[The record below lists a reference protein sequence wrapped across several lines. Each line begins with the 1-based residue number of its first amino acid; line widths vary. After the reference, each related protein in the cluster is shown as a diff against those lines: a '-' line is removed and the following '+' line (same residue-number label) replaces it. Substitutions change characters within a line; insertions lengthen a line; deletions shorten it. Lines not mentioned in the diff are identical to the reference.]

1 MKNYEDKIYS
11 LGETVTGQTQAMSQ
25 AVQKTLENNGGV
37 GIMTGSYDQNLS
49 ILSVDN
55 LLLHSTGYT
64 FDTFMEQTKG
74 SLKNFFYGEEDILD
88 RDRFLQLHGTGE
100 AQILAAD
107 GTVKNVRLCKEDA
120 TDEAG
125 RQIWVMSVQ
134 VNWDHVNLTL
144 LNEAICSGF
153 WYFDC
158 DENSEIVNANW
169 SHEFRKMLGY
179 HDTLDFPNKLESWS
193 DLLHPQDKERVMV
206 QLQAAIKDKTNQ
218 IKYQV
223 EYRMRMKDN
232 QYQWFRASAEVIRRL
247 DGSASRIAGIF
258 INIDGEKKEIM
269 QAQKSAAFHRAFTKA
284 DLCEYYVNLEANTF
298 DTFKVEPSLMT
309 VFEQSH
315 TWDELIRH
323 FVDSYVVETDKKAVS
338 SFYDRGYIAE
348 RLKGLET
355 ELALECRITL
365 NGEERWVRNVVIRG
379 EIEDSEYA
387 MIFLR
392 DITEAKVESARHLQ
406 MAADNASMEQLIQ
419 SIVRLVDRFVVC
431 DLENDRYEFY
441 NLNGQMIYKP
451 LGFYHDFQMQVLEKY
466 KTLEPLEAIDIL
478 IAPDN
483 IRKKL
488 KSENDIYKFE
498 YCSLDE
504 KTYKI
509 ASYIPLEWKN
519 GKLEKVL
526 LASMDVTQEKKA
538 EIESRQ
544 ALKEAYRSAENAN
557 RAKTE
562 FLSNMSHDIRT
573 PMNAIVGLTA
583 IAGAN
588 IESQDRVVEC
598 LGKITK
604 SSRHLLG
611 LINEVL
617 DMARIESGR
626 MSLAEED
633 FSLPELVDNLLTLT
647 KPAIDEHRHQLEV
660 HIEHIEHE
668 AVCGDSL
675 RIQQVFV
682 NLMSNA
688 VKYTPDGGNI
698 TLTIKEKPNGF
709 SELGCYEFSIEDN
722 GIGMTPEFQKIM
734 FEPFSRADDHRTT
747 KVQGTGLG
755 MAIARNIVNL
765 MNGDI
770 QVESAPN
777 KGTKITVTVYLK
789 LQENEKEQE
798 KELLDLPVLVVDDD
812 KTCCESTVATLQEIG
827 IAGEWVLTGKEAVE
841 RCAARHKTGRDYF
854 AVILDWKMPEI
865 DGIATARKIRER
877 VGEDVTIII
886 LTSFDFSEIE
896 EEARAVGVN
905 AFMAKPLFRSRL
917 TATLRQFTS
926 GKKEKNARNYL
937 EDFAKEN
944 YAGKRIL
951 LVEDNA
957 LNREIATEIIGM
969 TGVTIDIAEN
979 GKIAVE
985 KVMEAPE
992 KWYDLIFMDIQMPIM
1007 NGYEATAAIR
1017 ALAGSRGKV
1026 PIIAMTA
1033 NAFAEDVQLAKNTGM
1048 NEHIAKPLD
1057 LNKLNDV
1064 LKQWL

>member
-1 MKNYEDKIYS
+1 
-11 LGETVTGQTQAMSQ
+11 
-25 AVQKTLENNGGV
+25 
-37 GIMTGSYDQNLS
+37 
-49 ILSVDN
+49 
-55 LLLHSTGYT
+55 
-64 FDTFMEQTKG
+64 
-74 SLKNFFYGEEDILD
+74 
-88 RDRFLQLHGTGE
+88 
-100 AQILAAD
+100 
-107 GTVKNVRLCKEDA
+107 
-120 TDEAG
+120 
-125 RQIWVMSVQ
+125 
-134 VNWDHVNLTL
+134 
-144 LNEAICSGF
+144 
-153 WYFDC
+153 
-158 DENSEIVNANW
+158 
-169 SHEFRKMLGY
+169 
-179 HDTLDFPNKLESWS
+179 
-193 DLLHPQDKERVMV
+193 
-206 QLQAAIKDKTNQ
+206 
-218 IKYQV
+218 
-223 EYRMRMKDN
+223 
-232 QYQWFRASAEVIRRL
+232 
-247 DGSASRIAGIF
+247 
-258 INIDGEKKEIM
+258 
-269 QAQKSAAFHRAFTKA
+269 
-284 DLCEYYVNLEANTF
+284 
-298 DTFKVEPSLMT
+298 
-309 VFEQSH
+309 
-315 TWDELIRH
+315 
-323 FVDSYVVETDKKAVS
+323 
-338 SFYDRGYIAE
+338 
-348 RLKGLET
+348 
-355 ELALECRITL
+355 
-365 NGEERWVRNVVIRG
+365 
-379 EIEDSEYA
+379 
-387 MIFLR
+387 
-392 DITEAKVESARHLQ
+392 
-406 MAADNASMEQLIQ
+406 
-419 SIVRLVDRFVVC
+419 
-431 DLENDRYEFY
+431 
-441 NLNGQMIYKP
+441 
-451 LGFYHDFQMQVLEKY
+451 
-466 KTLEPLEAIDIL
+466 
-478 IAPDN
+478 
-483 IRKKL
+483 
-488 KSENDIYKFE
+488 
-498 YCSLDE
+498 
-504 KTYKI
+504 
-509 ASYIPLEWKN
+509 
-519 GKLEKVL
+519 
-526 LASMDVTQEKKA
+526 MDVSQEKKA
-538 EIESRQ
+538 EIESHK
-544 ALKEAYRSAENAN
+544 ALKEAYRAAENASC
-557 RAKTE
+557 AKTE

-647 KPAIDEHRHQLEV
+647 KPVIDEHHHQLEV

-789 LQENEKEQE
+789 LQDNEKEQE

-854 AVILDWKMPEI
+854 AVILDWKMPEME
-865 DGIATARKIRER
+865 GIATARKIRER

-896 EEARAVGVN
+896 EEARAAGVN

-951 LVEDNA
+951 LVEDNE

-969 TGVTIDIAEN
+969 TGVTIDSAEN

>member
-1 MKNYEDKIYS
+1 MEKYEDKIYS
-11 LGETVTGQTQAMSQ
+11 LGEAVTGQTQAMSQ

-49 ILSVDN
+49 ILSVNN

-74 SLKNFFYGEEDILD
+74 SLRNFFYDEEDILE
-88 RDRFLQLHGTGE
+88 RDRFLQLHGIGE

-107 GTVKNVRLCKEDA
+107 GTVNNVR
-120 TDEAG
+120 
-125 RQIWVMSVQ
+125 VMSVQ

-365 NGEERWVRNVVIRG
+365 NGEERWVRNVIIRG

-573 PMNAIVGLTA
+573 PMNAIIGLTA

-647 KPAIDEHRHQLEV
+647 KPAIDEHKHQLEV
-660 HIEHIEHE
+660 HVEHIEHE

-688 VKYTPDGGNI
+688 IKYTPDGGSI
-698 TLTIKEKPNGF
+698 TFSIKEKPNGF

-854 AVILDWKMPEI
+854 AVILDWKMPEM
-865 DGIATARKIRER
+865 DGIATARRIREC

-969 TGVTIDIAEN
+969 TGVTIDSAEN